1 MSAFKQRNVTYSEFL
16 EFRLQDIVSEN
27 VRRFI
32 AVAGCTAKD
41 LHYKTNLSLAT
52 INRLKAGEHLSIQG
66 VCALAEALNKNP
78 EDFFIPQE
86 RNRALSLNDNDIRY
100 TRFRK
105 FLRGGRYDTIGKTAA
120 IVGLMQKVWEAW
132 K

>member
-32 AVAGCTAKD
+32 SIAGYTAKD

-78 EDFFIPQE
+78 EDFFIPQKQK
-86 RNRALSLNDNDIRY
+86 NALSLNDNDMRY
-100 TRFRK
+100 TR
-105 FLRGGRYDTIGKTAA
+105 
-120 IVGLMQKVWEAW
+120 V
-132 K
+132 